1 MNMEIK
7 INWELFEIQKIYI
20 LAIILGI
27 YLFKIFVL

>member
-7 INWELFEIQKIYI
+7 INWELFEIQKIYMLI
-20 LAIILGI
+20 IILGI